1 MVALYIILNEVDFLE
16 DVLASFVKA
25 GVKGATILESQ
36 GMARAI
42 VANKVND
49 TPLFG
54 YLKTMLEGAHPYN
67 KTIMAV
73 VENDQIVEKVI
84 EQLKLVK
91 AQSKNKQSF
100 GFVFTT
106 PVSKVY
112 PL

>member
-1 MVALYIILNEVDFLE
+1 MIALYIILNDVDYLD
-16 DVLASFVKA
+16 DVLESFVKA

-42 VANKVND
+42 VANKIND

-73 VENDQIVEKVI
+73 VDNEQTVDKVVG
-84 EQLKLVK
+84 QLKQLK
-91 AQSKNKQSF
+91 DQSKNKQGV
-100 GFVFTT
+100 GFIFTT
-106 PVSKVY
+106 RVSKVY

>member
-1 MVALYIILNEVDFLE
+1 MVALYIILNEVDYLE
-16 DVLASFVKA
+16 EVLAAFVKA

-42 VANKVND
+42 VANKIND
-49 TPLFG
+49 TPMFG

-73 VENDQIVEKVI
+73 IENEQIVDKVI
-84 EQLKLVK
+84 AQLKIVK
-91 AQSKNKQSF
+91 EQSKNKQSF
-100 GFVFTT
+100 GFIFTT
-106 PVSKVY
+106 PVNKIY

>member
-1 MVALYIILNEVDFLE
+1 MIALYIILNEVEFLDE
-16 DVLASFVKA
+16 VLEAFVKA

-42 VANKVND
+42 VANQIND

-73 VENDQIVEKVI
+73 IDNEQTVNKVV
-84 EQLKLVK
+84 EQLKQIK
-91 AQSKNKQSF
+91 NHSKNKQSF

-106 PVSKVY
+106 PVSQVY

>member
-16 DVLASFVKA
+16 DVLAAFVKS
-25 GVKGATILESQ
+25 GVKGATIIESQ

-42 VANKVND
+42 VANQIND

-73 VENDQIVEKVI
+73 IENDQIVEKVI
-84 EQLKLVK
+84 AELKAVK
-91 AQSKNKQSF
+91 DQSKNKQSF

>member
-1 MVALYIILNEVDFLE
+1 VLALYIILNEVDFLE
-16 DVLASFVKA
+16 EVLAAFVKA

-36 GMARAI
+36 GMGRAI

-73 VENDQIVEKVI
+73 VENEQIVQKVI

-91 AQSKNKQSF
+91 NQSKNKQSF

-106 PVSKVY
+106 PVAKVY